1 MTICKCSK
9 CGKELHKVDREFC
22 SKMNVT
28 ECSECRYLQII
39 GADTITSYNEIKW
52 MVNSHETLR
61 N

>member
-39 GADTITSYNEIKW
+39 GADTITSYNA
-52 MVNSHETLR
+52 HLR
-61 N
+61 RNQMDGQQS

>member
-9 CGKELHKVDREFC
+9 RGKELHKIDREFC

-39 GADTITSYNEIKW
+39 GADTITSYNAY
-52 MVNSHETLR
+52 LQR
-61 N
+61 NQMDGQQS